1 MSSIQKMATAPF
13 QRGSL
18 VLNRLYTRPPKL
30 RTKLFHCQFPLQ
42 LQCRTL
48 ATSLGDAAAVR
59 IMEVG
64 PRDGLQ
70 NIKQSIPTPIKVELI
85 QRLASAGLRNI
96 EATSFVSP
104 KWVPQLADGAT
115 VMSQILPMVQQSHI
129 SFPVL
134 APNMKGL
141 ENAIKSGAKEVV
153 VFASATEAFSKKNQ
167 NCTVEEAL
175 GQAQEVAESALSQG
189 IAVRG

>member
-1 MSSIQKMATAPF
+1 MTTGMF

-18 VLNRLYTRPPKL
+18 VPTRLYTRPPKL
-30 RTKLFHCQFPLQ
+30 RTKLFHSQFPLQ

-48 ATSLGDAAAVR
+48 VTSLGDASAVR

-70 NIKQSIPTPIKVELI
+70 NIKQSIATPIKVELI
-85 QRLASAGLRNI
+85 QRLASAGLRHI

-115 VMSQILPMVQQSHI
+115 VMSQILPMVQQRQVNFS
-129 SFPVL
+129 VL

-175 GQAQEVAESALSQG
+175 GQAQEVAERALKQG